1 MGVLL
6 KSYKICVIACVA
18 LVASAMPSQNV
29 VTARA
34 DVFGPYSADSGP
46 FADNYIHT
54 WCEGLANYIPIWR
67 DSMQDAMD
75 YLDAQTVMTTG
86 SPQTCNNS
94 TDIWYDVFDSAV
106 MGIGV
111 RGSTKCRVP
120 MTSDGVCGSTQIKMN
135 SDLLTTYMS
144 RRKTA
149 CHEIGHTVG
158 LTHSFFYSTSS
169 DCMISGDYTLTFLNA
184 HHVDHINSRY

>member
-94 TDIWYDVFDSAV
+94 TDIWYDVYGSDV
-106 MGIGV
+106 LGYYV
-111 RGSTKCRVP
+111 RGLSVCRIDL
-120 MTSDGVCGSTQIKMN
+120 TSEGVCGSAVLAMN
-135 SDLLTTYMS
+135 RDLLTTYMD
-144 RRKTA
+144 RRKTS

-158 LTHSFFYSTSS
+158 LAHSSQLTSTS
-169 DCMISGDYTLTFLNA
+169 DCMISGNYTFTFLNS
-184 HHVDHINSRY
+184 HHKDHINSRY